1 MVQTK
6 RADWLGREQT
16 HKSKVAGER
25 KPHSP
30 VPVSSAEAP
39 SASPSKASPC
49 SAVSIRALLGR
60 IDDTL
65 AHVDRVV
72 EEGGGSG
79 GGREAKKANSSPA
92 PGPRC
97 DSSPM
102 TMDELRAHVSK
113 ISTEM
118 AKQESPVMSHHAEQ
132 AIYLHAEVTGREA
145 LPDLLPCLMQT
156 QSSSGCPSVASK
168 QSTSPLAFSSKPSL
182 SFMWDAP
189 PTEGAAQQLQAIH
202 MAKEQALQKA
212 RKDCDRAFPS
222 GSRSD
227 PVGSGSMHARD
238 QRLAETSILIDVPL
252 PQKENTH
259 APQLHVRSH
268 GTEPAGQVQCP
279 PGHAVQVQCPPGQAV
294 QGHNVSI
301 LSQSAFH
308 ASQQPSGRSSVG
320 QPTVINLGFAKKH
333 MPQQSVRQVPLQVLS
348 QQHPSRHLVKPLQ
361 HQQLAKHNHHQQQ
374 PTIANVL
381 ATYTQVRFD
390 AQRGVTPDGYAIAQP
405 SAVAYNTPCS
415 AQGNCGM
422 STGGSIM
429 HRGPRLLPKEE
440 METRRR
446 RRAQDY
452 TDADFNKE
460 NLNVQRCN

>member
-6 RADWLGREQT
+6 RADWLGREQA
-16 HKSKVAGER
+16 HKSKVEGER
-25 KPHSP
+25 NCP
-30 VPVSSAEAP
+30 VPDSSAEAP
-39 SASPSKASPC
+39 AASPSNANPC

-65 AHVDRVV
+65 AHVDRVL

-79 GGREAKKANSSPA
+79 GGRQAKKTNSAPA
-92 PGPRC
+92 PGPRG
-97 DSSPM
+97 DNSPM

-145 LPDLLPCLMQT
+145 LLDLSPCSTQT

-168 QSTSPLAFSSKPSL
+168 ESTSPLAFSSKPSL
-182 SFMWDAP
+182 GYMWDAP
-189 PTEGAAQQLQAIH
+189 PTEVAAQQLQAIH
-202 MAKEQALQKA
+202 IAKEQALRKA

-222 GSRSD
+222 GKK
-227 PVGSGSMHARD
+227 
-238 QRLAETSILIDVPL
+238 ETSILIDVPL
-252 PQKENTH
+252 PQKEKTH
-259 APQLHVRSH
+259 APLHARSH
-268 GTEPAGQVQCP
+268 GTEPAG
-279 PGHAVQVQCPPGQAV
+279 QVQCPPGQAV

-348 QQHPSRHLVKPLQ
+348 QQHPSRHLVQPLQ
-361 HQQLAKHNHHQQQ
+361 HQQQHHHHQQQ

-381 ATYTQVRFD
+381 ATYKQVHFD
-390 AQRGVTPDGYAIAQP
+390 AQSGVTPDRYAIAQP
-405 SAVAYNTPCS
+405 SAVTYNTSCI

-446 RRAQDY
+446 WRAQDH
-452 TDADFNKE
+452 TEADFNKE

>member
-1 MVQTK
+1 VQTK
-6 RADWLGREQT
+6 LADWLRREQT

-30 VPVSSAEAP
+30 VPDSSAEAP
-39 SASPSKASPC
+39 SARSKSPSNASLC

-65 AHVDRVV
+65 AHVDRVL
-72 EEGGGSG
+72 ED
-79 GGREAKKANSSPA
+79 GGRETKKSNSAPA
-92 PGPRC
+92 PGPRG

-102 TMDELRAHVSK
+102 NMDELRAHVSK

-132 AIYLHAEVTGREA
+132 AIYLHTEVTGREA
-145 LPDLLPCLMQT
+145 LPDLLPCLTQT
-156 QSSSGCPSVASK
+156 QSSSGCPSVPCK
-168 QSTSPLAFSSKPSL
+168 ESTSPLAFSSKPSL
-182 SFMWDAP
+182 CYTWDAP
-189 PTEGAAQQLQAIH
+189 PTEVAAQQSQAIH
-202 MAKEQALQKA
+202 IAKEKALRKA

-222 GSRSD
+222 GSRLD
-227 PVGSGSMHARD
+227 PVGSGSMPYD
-238 QRLAETSILIDVPL
+238 QRLARKTETSILIDVPL

-259 APQLHVRSH
+259 APLHARSN
-268 GTEPAGQVQCP
+268 GTEPAGQVQCHPGHAVPVQCP
-279 PGHAVQVQCPPGQAV
+279 PGHAVQ
-294 QGHNVSI
+294 GHNVNI
-301 LSQSAFH
+301 NLSKSALY

-320 QPTVINLGFAKKH
+320 QPIVINLGFAQKH

-348 QQHPSRHLVKPLQ
+348 QQHPSRHSVQPLQ
-361 HQQLAKHNHHQQQ
+361 HQQLAQQHHHHQQQ
-374 PTIANVL
+374 PTKANVL
-381 ATYTQVRFD
+381 ATYTQVHFD
-390 AQRGVTPDGYAIAQP
+390 AQRGLTPDGYAIAQP
-405 SAVAYNTPCS
+405 SAFAYNTPCS

-440 METRRR
+440 EETRRR
-446 RRAQDY
+446 WRAQDH
-452 TDADFNKE
+452 TEADFNKE

>member
-1 MVQTK
+1 MVQTE

-39 SASPSKASPC
+39 SASPSKASRATRSRSAPC
-49 SAVSIRALLGR
+49 SAGLTTRWRTSIGSWKR
-60 IDDTL
+60 
-65 AHVDRVV
+65 
-72 EEGGGSG
+72 EGGSG
-79 GGREAKKANSSPA
+79 VGREAKKANSATA

-145 LPDLLPCLMQT
+145 LPDLLPCLTQT

-189 PTEGAAQQLQAIH
+189 PTEVAAQQLQAIH
-202 MAKEQALQKA
+202 IAKEQALRKA

-259 APQLHVRSH
+259 APLHTRSH
-268 GTEPAGQVQCP
+268 GTEPAG
-279 PGHAVQVQCPPGQAV
+279 QVQCPPGQAV

-301 LSQSAFH
+301 NLTKSALH

-348 QQHPSRHLVKPLQ
+348 QQHPSRHLVQPLQ
-361 HQQLAKHNHHQQQ
+361 HQQLAQQQQHHHHQQQ
-374 PTIANVL
+374 PTITNVL
-381 ATYTQVRFD
+381 ATYTQVHFD

-405 SAVAYNTPCS
+405 SAVAYNTACS

-446 RRAQDY
+446 RRAQDH
-452 TDADFNKE
+452 TQADFNKE